1 MLMNLTLNT
10 KNFKLCYISFIPAQD
25 RISGQYF
32 NEIANMNL
40 LMILKLNYREVAQA
54 RWKKRIF
61 QIPSNFCERIVT
73 HLEVSKTEVEC
84 FITRFQTPW
93 KRQNHEAVGHVF
105 SNWNNKK
112 WCSDIFSLC
121 TTGPLWGFS
130 LLLRERQPWERFI
143 SDEKHISSQ
152 RKTWRCLM
160 WCFASYQDSSTWS
173 K

>member
-1 MLMNLTLNT
+1 MNCANCQSGSMLMNLTLNT

-25 RISGQYF
+25 RISGQSF

-84 FITRFQTPW
+84 FITRFQTP
-93 KRQNHEAVGHVF
+93 
-105 SNWNNKK
+105 
-112 WCSDIFSLC
+112 
-121 TTGPLWGFS
+121 
-130 LLLRERQPWERFI
+130 
-143 SDEKHISSQ
+143 
-152 RKTWRCLM
+152 
-160 WCFASYQDSSTWS
+160 
-173 K
+173 